1 MQSERN
7 LVDERARGRAT
18 EPTNQSPRISGGQE
32 EGRMKNDAPREAVAA
47 VLVVSG
53 YPYRR
58 SQVNGRNERVG
69 VAFISL
75 LLPIIRPFILVLVW

>member
-1 MQSERN
+1 
-7 LVDERARGRAT
+7 
-18 EPTNQSPRISGGQE
+18 
-32 EGRMKNDAPREAVAA
+32 MKNDAPREAVAA

-75 LLPIIRPFILVLVW
+75 LLPTIRPFILVLEW